1 MKIKEKLKRTLC
13 ILLSSLMMVV
23 SPVSS
28 AFTNVQEVEA
38 AEVLPFIISAGETFA
53 SLLAIFGITAGAG
66 YVIDNR
72 DALENWGN
80 EQVNKFTEWVKVN
93 SDKVNTW
100 GATTSTEIESSINQW
115 ITDAQNGIIHT
126 SSAVWDSLKAWGGSV
141 YDTLNQSTPELTW
154 GKGVSLPVLGSYTA
168 GYNDT
173 SSRVRYASSS
183 QVFFSMTIDSNKS
196 KTYVT
201 FYSLQGTATVQ
212 RYDSDSVGDFSATST
227 EKLNYSLSI
236 DGQTIYYQMI
246 GLQTTSLTPVGTTYF
261 YQTYSTDQSFIQG
274 LINGMSISV
283 PDDEYQSVGGVSDI
297 FNRDGSL
304 DNIGI
309 AVPGTKVGA
318 NDIPIDWGLWED
330 IVGTL
335 NDVRSGTADIADVL
349 EDIKVFPIDTT
360 RDTVIDSDGDL
371 TNDVPIS
378 DVLDNLTSGWS
389 TLWEWLQKLLDGIL
403 SIPSLIVELI
413 GELLKSLFI
422 PREAVVTEYVDALR
436 ARFAF
441 ADGIITAFTDV
452 KNSLAN
458 PDDSLK
464 LYTDFNAFESKKYNF
479 GGLVCC
485 LDFAF
490 YKPYKPYGDAIVGAF
505 LWLFCLWRIFKRLP
519 EIISGSGISTDT
531 ANPPLPPSDDSQKR
545 IGMK

>member
-38 AEVLPFIISAGETFA
+38 VEVLPFVISAGETFA

-80 EQVNKFTEWVKVN
+80 EQASKFTEWVKVN

-100 GATTSTEIESSINQW
+100 GAATSTEIESSINQW
-115 ITDAQNGIIHT
+115 ITDAQKGVIHT
-126 SSAVWDSLKAWGGSV
+126 SSAVWDSLKAWGSSI
-141 YDTLNQSTPELTW
+141 YYALNQD
-154 GKGVSLPVLGSYTA
+154 GGHDGNYA
-168 GYNDT
+168 G
-173 SSRVRYASSS
+173 
-183 QVFFSMTIDSNKS
+183 
-196 KTYVT
+196 
-201 FYSLQGTATVQ
+201 
-212 RYDSDSVGDFSATST
+212 
-227 EKLNYSLSI
+227 
-236 DGQTIYYQMI
+236 I
-246 GLQTTSLTPVGTTYF
+246 GLQIPAGTYTVFNGYSVTVNSPVFACMYSYSGSYNGTQFVLSSESEFSVNTWYGTGNVSVDPKTNYF
-261 YQTYSTDQSFIQG
+261 QFSVSDGYFRDHVDETRIPFYVFTFDQIKGKSPTEVM
-274 LINGMSISV
+274 LGMSVDIPAEDYV
-283 PDDEYQSVGGVSDI
+283 SVGGVSDI

-304 DNIGI
+304 DNIGV

-318 NDIPIDWGLWED
+318 NDIPIDWGLWDD

-371 TNDVPIS
+371 TNDIPIS

-403 SIPSLIVELI
+403 SIPSLIAELI

-464 LYTDFNAFESKKYNF
+464 LYIDFNAFQSKKYNF